1 MTAIQ
6 FKRVT
11 YHYKET
17 DTPALV
23 DVDAGVNDGEWTA
36 VIGPNGSGKS
46 TLARLCNGLLLP
58 SSGEVNVYGA
68 PTKDDAALSGIRR
81 RVGMVF
87 QNPDHQFAAPTVR
100 DDIAFGME
108 NAGVARAEMKRRI
121 QKVAEQTGIHHLLD
135 IEPHRLS
142 GGQKQR
148 AAIAGVLALQ
158 PDIMI
163 LDEVSSMLDPA
174 GKKAVMETVRDLHKE
189 EGMTVLSITHS
200 LHEAMEAD
208 RVWYMEEGRL
218 LHDRRT
224 SHIRKHP
231 EWLEELN
238 IPLPYSFAL
247 LKQAQTAENL
257 DPLWLQAI
265 REAVE

>member
-1 MTAIQ
+1 MAAIQ
-6 FKRVT
+6 FKQVM
-11 YHYKET
+11 YHYNET
-17 DTPALV
+17 DMPALV
-23 DVDAGVNDGEWTA
+23 DVDAEVKDGEWTA

-58 SSGEVNVYGA
+58 SKGEVNVHGA
-68 PTKDDAALSGIRR
+68 STKDDAVLSGIRR

-87 QNPDHQFAAPTVR
+87 QNPDHQFVAPTVR

-121 QKVAEQTGIHHLLD
+121 QKVAEQTGVHHLLD
-135 IEPHRLS
+135 TEPHRLS

-148 AAIAGVLALQ
+148 AAIAGVLALN

-163 LDEVSSMLDPA
+163 LDEASSMLDPA
-174 GKKAVMETVRDLHKE
+174 GKKAVMETVRHLHKE

-218 LHDRRT
+218 LHDCRT
-224 SHIRKHP
+224 SDIMQHLDL
-231 EWLEELN
+231 LEELN
-238 IPLPYSFAL
+238 MPLPYSFAL
-247 LKQAQTAENL
+247 LKQARQAENL
-257 DPLWLQAI
+257 DPFWLQAI

>member
-1 MTAIQ
+1 MTVIQ
-6 FKRVT
+6 FKQV
-11 YHYKET
+11 YYYYNEKDE
-17 DTPALV
+17 PAAADL
-23 DVDAGVNDGEWTA
+23 DVEVKDGEWTA

-58 SSGEVNVYGA
+58 SSGGVYVHGA
-68 PTKDDAALSGIRR
+68 STKDDAALSGIRR

-87 QNPDHQFAAPTVR
+87 QNPDHQFTAPTVR

-108 NAGVARAEMKRRI
+108 NAGVERAEMKQRI
-121 QKVAEQTGIHHLLD
+121 QKVAEQTGTSHLLD

-148 AAIAGVLALQ
+148 AAIAGVLVLQ

-163 LDEVSSMLDPA
+163 LDEATSMLDPA
-174 GKKAVMETVRDLHKE
+174 GRKAVMEMVRHLHKE

-208 RVWYMEEGRL
+208 RVWYMEKGRL
-218 LHDRRT
+218 LYDR
-224 SHIRKHP
+224 SASYILQHP
-231 EWLEELN
+231 EWFEKLN
-238 IPLPYSFAL
+238 MPLPYSYAL
-247 LKQAQTAENL
+247 LKQAQEAQHL
-257 DPLWLQAI
+257 DPLWIQAV
-265 REAVE
+265 REAGQ